1 MKMKRIFAAL
11 LLLPFL
17 ALGADGSYE
26 EGLEA
31 RRAGDYT
38 EALHQWMLAS
48 DDPRCMT
55 AIAVM
60 YDYGEGVS
68 QDEGLAGEW
77 YRRAEARGDYRAMA
91 QLANFSLSGVGGE
104 TRSPMEWRARLE
116 EAKGK
121 DPYVDYVLAFF
132 YANAHGGERRLDDAL
147 ALLKPLIDK
156 GFEPFLPLYRNVEQR
171 IADRKE
177 GVQEASVLA
186 REIAQGEASFDLHW
200 KDRRIVVSGYVNTL
214 ERLNDYGYVLKFGPS
229 SPSLIPKDNLLAV
242 FYAPSLATPLA
253 GLEPGNYVK
262 LNGVYVGR
270 LPFALEACALTL
282 VGCNLLQTLS
292 GDVH

>member
-1 MKMKRIFAAL
+1 MKRIFAAL

-38 EALHQWMLAS
+38 EALNQWMLAS

-77 YRRAEARGDYRAMA
+77 YRRAEAKGDYRAMA

-104 TRSPMEWRARLE
+104 RRSPMEWRARLE
-116 EAKGK
+116 EARGK

-132 YANAHGGERRLDDAL
+132 YANAHGGERRLNDAL
-147 ALLKPLIDK
+147 ALLEPLVGQ
-156 GFEPFLPLYRNVEQR
+156 GFEQFLPLYRDVEQR

-186 REIAQGEASFDLHW
+186 REIAQGEASFDRRW
-200 KDRRIVVSGYVNTL
+200 KDKRIVVSGYVNTL

-229 SPSLIPKDNLLAV
+229 SPSLIPKDNLQAV

-253 GLEPGNYVK
+253 GLKPGNYVK
-262 LNGVYVGR
+262 LDGVYVGR

-282 VGCNLLQTLS
+282 VGCELLQTLS
-292 GDVH
+292 DDVR

>member
-1 MKMKRIFAAL
+1 MKRIFAAL

-38 EALHQWMLAS
+38 EALNQWMLAS

-77 YRRAEARGDYRAMA
+77 YRRAEAKGDYRAMA

-104 TRSPMEWRARLE
+104 RRSPMEWRARLE

-147 ALLKPLIDK
+147 ALLEPLVGQ
-156 GFEPFLPLYRNVEQR
+156 GFEQFLPLYRDVEQR

-186 REIAQGEASFDLHW
+186 REIAQGEASFDRRW
-200 KDRRIVVSGYVNTL
+200 KDKRIVVSGYVNTL

-229 SPSLIPKDNLLAV
+229 SPSLIPKDNLQAV

-282 VGCNLLQTLS
+282 VGCDLLQTLS
-292 GDVH
+292 DDVR

>member
-1 MKMKRIFAAL
+1 MKRILIAL

-38 EALHQWMLAS
+38 EALNQWMLAS

-77 YRRAEARGDYRAMA
+77 YRRAEAKGDYRAMA

-104 TRSPMEWRARLE
+104 RRSPMEWRARLE

-147 ALLKPLIDK
+147 ALLEPLVGQ
-156 GFEPFLPLYRNVEQR
+156 GFEQFLPLYRDVEQR

-186 REIAQGEASFDLHW
+186 REIAQGEASFDRRW
-200 KDRRIVVSGYVNTL
+200 KDKRIVVSGYVNTL

-229 SPSLIPKDNLLAV
+229 SPSLIPKDNLQAV

-253 GLEPGNYVK
+253 GLKPGNYVK
-262 LNGVYVGR
+262 LDGVYVGR

-282 VGCNLLQTLS
+282 VGCDLLQTLS
-292 GDVH
+292 DDVR

>member
-1 MKMKRIFAAL
+1 MKRIFAAL

-38 EALHQWMLAS
+38 EALNQWMLAS

-77 YRRAEARGDYRAMA
+77 YRRAEAKGDYRAMA

-104 TRSPMEWRARLE
+104 RRSPMEWRARLE
-116 EAKGK
+116 EARGK

-147 ALLKPLIDK
+147 ALLEPLVGQ
-156 GFEPFLPLYRNVEQR
+156 GFEQFLPLYRDVEQR

-186 REIAQGEASFDLHW
+186 REIAQGEASFDRRW
-200 KDRRIVVSGYVNTL
+200 KDKRIVVSGYVNTL

-229 SPSLIPKDNLLAV
+229 SPSLIPKDNLQAV

-253 GLEPGNYVK
+253 GLKPGNYVK
-262 LNGVYVGR
+262 LDGVYVGR

-282 VGCNLLQTLS
+282 VGCELLQTLS
-292 GDVH
+292 DDVR